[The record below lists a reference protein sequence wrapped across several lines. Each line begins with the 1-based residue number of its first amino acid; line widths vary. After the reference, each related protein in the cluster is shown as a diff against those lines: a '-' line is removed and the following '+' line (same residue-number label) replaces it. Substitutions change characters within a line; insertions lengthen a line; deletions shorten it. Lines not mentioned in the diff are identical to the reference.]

1 MDQGHEI
8 WNRNSMFGPTI
19 PNPSAG
25 GLPGGMVY
33 EGYGHGTLQL
43 QVHSEISV
51 RDRAAVGRRRISSTP
66 KTVIRGG
73 WGVVYANLATYQY
86 FTNSAIL
93 GVGIDQLSFT
103 APAFGEPGVVLRNG
117 LIYNQADL
125 YRVTLIRAR
134 VPRPG
139 R

>member
-8 WNRNSMFGPTI
+8 WNRNSMFGPSVA
-19 PNPSAG
+19 NPSAG
-25 GLPGGMVY
+25 GLLGGMI
-33 EGYGHGTLQL
+33 LRRL
-43 QVHSEISV
+43 WA
-51 RDRAAVGRRRISSTP
+51 RDAAIASSFRKYPYAIGPRLGAAYQFDP

-103 APAFGEPGVVLRNG
+103 SPAFGEPGVVLKNG
-117 LIYNQADL
+117 LIYNPPDL
-125 YRVTLIRAR
+125 YR
-134 VPRPG
+134 
-139 R
+139 